1 MPLDSLLFG
10 LFLLSLSL
18 LSPGRSYRFEE
29 ETLYGIDGKKSKFY
43 LFDWPAEIQSS
54 LPPTK
59 TSIQINHP
67 EREVSAHQFGENFGN
82 GRLVNEEFGM
92 YQPSIYQFY
101 HFAMSK
107 LRVHPR
113 RTMNYSEAEFFVM
126 TYDIGFSA
134 GFSKETGEMRSKPH
148 FSGCP
153 EYEIVIP
160 LLQREIQ
167 RTQQFGHNILVL
179 NSLFDNFPKN
189 CRSIITVCLNC
200 TFVSFDFEDYLEN
213 KMYKQQGPNPGL
225 NRRVFSVPFPTHHR
239 WNEQHSVFSSF
250 TNLHLSLPSS
260 ILSGFSPL
268 VQEKF
273 NRPVLASFWG
283 SNNVWYKPS
292 TILRTRISAT
302 CASHPEYCF
311 YLRSSNRLQRV
322 AGQNLTAIEIYS
334 NTVFCLQPPGDG
346 ESRKGIFDSFSLGCI
361 PVISANGLLSKTFP
375 WFFTKELEEKTTV
388 CVPHSAIVQQRKD
401 IILDILLQIPPEV
414 VRQKQE
420 AIESI
425 AKSLQYGVPPS
436 RMQRYIG
443 YGGAPGEL
451 DGQGRWRPPF
461 NDALDQIIDSM
472 SGIAKRFKE
481 TKMISEEEAPNRV
494 PRWEYLWIDDPLPR
508 NSHPIV
514 IN

>member
-1 MPLDSLLFG
+1 MLWIVVL
-10 LFLLSLSL
+10 LLSLSL
-18 LSPGRSYRFEE
+18 GRCYRFDEE
-29 ETLYGIDGKKSKFY
+29 LLYGIDAKKSKFY
-43 LFDWPAEIQSS
+43 LFDWPEEIQSS
-54 LPPTK
+54 IPTK
-59 TSIQINHP
+59 KTIIRIH
-67 EREVSAHQFGENFGN
+67 EDREVSAHQFGENFGN
-82 GRLVNEEFGM
+82 GRLVNEQFGL

-107 LRVHPR
+107 LRIHPR

-126 TYDIGFSA
+126 PYDIGFSA

-153 EYEIVIP
+153 EHEMVIP
-160 LLQREIQ
+160 LLRREIQ

-189 CRSIITVCLNC
+189 CRSIISVCLNC
-200 TFVSFDFEDYLEN
+200 TFVRFDFEDYREN
-213 KMYKQQGPNPGL
+213 KMYKPQGLNPGL

-239 WNEQHSVFSSF
+239 WSEQHSVFSSF
-250 TNLHLSLPSS
+250 TNLPLALPSS
-260 ILSGFSPL
+260 ILSAFSPI

-273 NRPVLASFWG
+273 KRPVLASFWG

-292 TILRTRISAT
+292 TILRTIISAT
-302 CASHPEYCF
+302 CSSHPEFCF
-311 YLRSSNRLQRV
+311 YLQASNRLQRV

-334 NTVFCLQPPGDG
+334 NTVFCLQPPGDL

-361 PVISANGLLSKTFP
+361 PVISANGMLSKTYP
-375 WFFTKELEEKTTV
+375 WFFTKELEEKTTIY
-388 CVPHSAIVQQRKD
+388 VPHSTIVHQKKD
-401 IILDILLQIPPEV
+401 IILDILLKIPPEV

-420 AIESI
+420 AIEAI

-451 DGQGRWRPPF
+451 DGQGKWRPPF

-472 SGIAKRFKE
+472 SGIAKRYKE
-481 TKMISEEEAPNRV
+481 TKMITEEDAPNRL
-494 PRWEYLWIDDPLPR
+494 PRWEYLWIDEPLPR
-508 NSHPIV
+508 DPHPIV
-514 IN
+514 IH